1 MHDSLANTG
10 VKDMLE
16 YAKANLNDYIKVK
29 LTEYGR
35 MIYRE
40 SFVSLGL
47 QEPKIN
53 VDEEGYTR
61 FQIWEFMQT
70 FGDKMRMGHE
80 LPCDTNVEIQIKVEE
95 PVNGDMRTHQGHRQ
109 VYLADSKQWVNMD
122 PIRG

>member
-1 MHDSLANTG
+1 MI
-10 VKDMLE
+10 E

-40 SFVSLGL
+40 SFVRLGL

-53 VDEEGYTR
+53 VDEDGYTR
-61 FQIWEFMQT
+61 FQIWVFMQT
-70 FGDKMRMGHE
+70 FGDKMRMACE
-80 LPCDTNVEIQIKVEE
+80 LPCETNVEIQIKVEE

-122 PIRG
+122 PING

>member
-1 MHDSLANTG
+1 MT
-10 VKDMLE
+10 E

-40 SFVSLGL
+40 SFVRLGL

-61 FQIWEFMQT
+61 FQIWVFMET
-70 FGDKMRMGHE
+70 FGDKMRMACE
-80 LPCDTNVEIQIKVEE
+80 LPCETNIEIQIKVEE
-95 PVNGDMRTHQGHRQ
+95 PVNGEFYPCKPDIFKKTYD
-109 VYLADSKQWVNMD
+109 V
-122 PIRG
+122 IEE